1 MISIFPANCDLKILK
16 FWPISLFNPGHVQ
29 CVSCPDHTQC
39 QGSVQCSASN
49 ISTITCP
56 RDTANPCCPLGWSD
70 LPLFCYFRNWT
81 HCCRSGT
88 YILMCSF
95 FYKKSAYLTARGKAF
110 IFESHRDL
118 KNKYFFLY
126 TVIQEQSPIWTFYIL
141 NCLAFI
147 RPPKL
152 AYQELVKENKIC
164 CRIFLHFKL
173 F

>member
-39 QGSVQCSASN
+39 QGSVQCSATN

-88 YILMCSF
+88 YILMFFTKNRHIWLRAVKFSF
-95 FYKKSAYLTARGKAF
+95 LKVTETFKKK
-110 IFESHRDL
+110 
-118 KNKYFFLY
+118 KNSTSRTMANKK
-126 TVIQEQSPIWTFYIL
+126 IL
-141 NCLAFI
+141 N
-147 RPPKL
+147 
-152 AYQELVKENKIC
+152 
-164 CRIFLHFKL
+164 FKL
-173 F
+173 FSFY

>member
-1 MISIFPANCDLKILK
+1 MIRIFPANCDLKILK

-126 TVIQEQSPIWTFYIL
+126 TSRTI
-141 NCLAFI
+141 A
-147 RPPKL
+147 
-152 AYQELVKENKIC
+152 NKNI
-164 CRIFLHFKL
+164 LHFKL
-173 F
+173 FIFY